1 MAEVWDLYNL
11 DREVIGEHIRGNE
24 MPEDAYHMV
33 VHIWIRNPEGNY
45 LFTQRS
51 KYKKTCPLKWECVGG
66 SVLKGETSLHA
77 ALREVK
83 EEVGIDL
90 NVEAGG
96 LIMTQ
101 VRDIADGTR
110 VNDINDI
117 YLYKYDG
124 EADLSKATTDE
135 VEQITWMTKD
145 EIRELFVKGAVV
157 SGIKDLSYF
166 INDQDGLF

>member
-1 MAEVWDLYNL
+1 M
-11 DREVIGEHIRGNE
+11 R
-24 MPEDAYHMV
+24 
-33 VHIWIRNPEGNY
+33 
-45 LFTQRS
+45 LFFYQELPSAAGVSKRKFYDKQHRRSAVSTKAITQYS
-51 KYKKTCPLKWECVGG
+51 
-66 SVLKGETSLHA
+66 
-77 ALREVK
+77 
-83 EEVGIDL
+83 
-90 NVEAGG
+90 
-96 LIMTQ
+96 
-101 VRDIADGTR
+101 RDIADGTR